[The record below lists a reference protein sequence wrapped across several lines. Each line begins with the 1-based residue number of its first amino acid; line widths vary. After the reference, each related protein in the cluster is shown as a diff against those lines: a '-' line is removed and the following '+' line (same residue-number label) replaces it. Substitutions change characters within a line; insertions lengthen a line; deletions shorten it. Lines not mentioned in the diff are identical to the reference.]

1 MNNQTLAVA
10 QLSQRLQRLIDETG
24 RLMDESGNPELRI
37 NMGKELLSAEDRKE
51 LTIALVGQY
60 SSGKSTIVS
69 ALTGNKDIKIDANVS
84 TDVVSEYEWHGIKLL
99 DTPGILAG
107 KCEQH
112 DDRTKEA
119 LKNSD
124 LIIYVITS
132 QLFDDVIFNN
142 FIDLAYNQ
150 LLKDKMLI
158 VVNKMSMEA
167 SDDFGQLVNSYMTS
181 LSHIFEERGYK
192 FDFPVAFI
200 DAADYIEGVAD
211 GDDDFIEM
219 SRFGTFINQLDAFA
233 EEKGLIKKQFDTP
246 IRILQSH
253 LGNLAIAQIDE
264 HMVSLMNQY
273 ASRINKFMR
282 DTKREIRAQL
292 ATYES
297 ECISEIWNV
306 ANRIGEE
313 DEQTFRHSLGD
324 MNNRVQ
330 IKADE
335 TLKILEDSITT
346 TYTELQ
352 TEMGEFANNDSLNL
366 YLQDIETKLSSPTIS
381 IEEKI
386 NLEKQRKYLDN
397 FKAAGSWLGRKTP
410 GVNYL
415 FGGVSQAS
423 GSPMRNA
430 VYNVG
435 KYFGHKFKPWEA
447 TRIACNVGK
456 FAKFGIPAFT
466 TVFDIW
472 MQVREEKK
480 QEERRQQIKAA
491 RQQFVS
497 DAKKEIR
504 NIRLKMEQYLIE
516 CSITP
521 CTAKLQDINENKIL
535 LAGDMA
541 RNEKLIAA
549 VKSLNAEYVDFIEIV
564 DGSEIHH
571 KAN

>member
-10 QLSQRLQRLIDETG
+10 QLSQRLQLLIDETG

-167 SDDFGQLVNSYMTS
+167 SDDFGQLANNYMTS

-297 ECISEIWNV
+297 ECLSEIWNV

-386 NLEKQRKYLDN
+386 NLEKQRKYLDK
-397 FKAAGSWLGRKTP
+397 FKAAGSWLGSKTP
-410 GVNYL
+410 GVNSV

-423 GSPMRNA
+423 GSAMRDT

-435 KYFGHKFKPWEA
+435 KYFGYKFKPWEA

-456 FAKFGIPAFT
+456 FAKFGIPVLT
-466 TVFDIW
+466 TGFDIW
-472 MQVREEKK
+472 MQVREERK

-497 DAKKEIR
+497 DASNEIR

-564 DGSEIHH
+564 DGNEIHH